1 VCLLMGPTLIHGNG
15 TARHGHIAIASLS
28 TCYIIDEVA
37 TSSTNSSSITAHAHT
52 HTLIVL

>member
-1 VCLLMGPTLIHGNG
+1 MCLLMGPTLIHGNG

-37 TSSTNSSSITAHAHT
+37 TVATNSSSITAHAHT